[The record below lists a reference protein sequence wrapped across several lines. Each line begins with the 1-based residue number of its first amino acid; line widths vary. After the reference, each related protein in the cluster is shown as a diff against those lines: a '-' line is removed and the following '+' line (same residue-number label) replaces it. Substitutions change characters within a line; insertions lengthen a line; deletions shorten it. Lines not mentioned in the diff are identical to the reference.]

1 VRSLLSFVAI
11 VLTFVGYVP
20 YVRSILRRETKPH
33 VFSWII
39 WGSTTFIGFF
49 APIEGGGGAGAW
61 PIGVSG
67 TVALLVAFLAWRFR
81 GDTSVTASDRL
92 FFGLALASLP
102 LWYLTAD
109 PLWSVVVLTLADTL
123 GIGPTLRKAY
133 RYPAEENLTFWTL
146 FVVRNGVA
154 SAALERWSTTTLLF
168 PVVTGA
174 SCLGLVF
181 LVLWRRSIAP
191 DTDPS
196 SGV

>member
-1 VRSLLSFVAI
+1 MRSILGSIAI

-20 YVRSILRRETKPH
+20 YVRSILRGETKPH

-39 WGSTTFIGFF
+39 WGFTTFIVFF
-49 APIEGGGGAGAW
+49 AQLEGGGGVGAW

-67 TVALLVAFLAWRFR
+67 TVALLVAFLAWRYR
-81 GDTSVTASDRL
+81 GDTSVTSGDRV

-123 GIGPTLRKAY
+123 GFGPTLRKAY
-133 RYPAEENLTFWTL
+133 RYPSEENLTFWTL
-146 FVVRNGVA
+146 FVVRNAVA

-168 PVVTGA
+168 PLVTGA
-174 SCLGLVF
+174 SCLGLVL
-181 LVLWRRSIAP
+181 LVLWRRSLTANAP
-191 DTDPS
+191 PRS
-196 SGV
+196 QA